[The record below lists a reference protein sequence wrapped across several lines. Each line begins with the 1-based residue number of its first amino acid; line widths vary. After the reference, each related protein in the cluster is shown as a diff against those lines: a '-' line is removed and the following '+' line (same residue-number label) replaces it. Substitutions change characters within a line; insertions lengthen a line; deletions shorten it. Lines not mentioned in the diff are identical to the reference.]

1 MVITAVQGDGD
12 GRIDIV
18 HLHCDLY
25 VTCDASVEH
34 IDDSRRIAREIR
46 VVGNH
51 DNRVA
56 HPMEE
61 GQLFHDDVARSAI
74 EISSWLVCK
83 DDAGLVDKR
92 ASNRDT
98 LHLAARKLPWHV
110 ILTFLQMERLEY
122 FARALETLGTWHA
135 EVGERKGDIFEYAH
149 AVDEVEVLEYDAN
162 LL

>member
-25 VTCDASVEH
+25 VACDASVEH
-34 IDDSRRIAREIR
+34 IDDSCRITREIR

-56 HPMEE
+56 HSMEE

-98 LHLAARKLPWHV
+98 LSLSSGKL
-110 ILTFLQMERLEY
+110 IREIMRSM
-122 FARALETLGTWHA
+122 LETDRLN
-135 EVGERKGDIFEYAH
+135 RLSYQ
-149 AVDEVEVLEYDAN
+149 
-162 LL
+162 